1 VKIRAAPPRVATK
14 PQRLRPAAKVRA
26 AVYGT
31 PLHRAWAAAVIAR
44 SGGMCQGIGCPNPFS
59 GGRLFADHIRELKDG
74 GGFDLANGVAL
85 CGSCHTRKTLA
96 ARALRVAGKWQ

>member
-1 VKIRAAPPRVATK
+1 MKIRAAPPRIATK
-14 PQRLRPAAKVRA
+14 PQRLRPAAKARA
-26 AVYGT
+26 AIYGT
-31 PLHRAWAAAVIAR
+31 EMHRAWAAEVIAR
-44 SGGMCQGIGCPNPFS
+44 SGGMCQGIGCPNPYS

-96 ARALRVAGKWQ
+96 ARARRIAT